1 MQPFGDIEEFLK
13 PYGNQIG
20 VAGIVL
26 SLAVSVYFWLRPRSA
41 PPTRFEK
48 EKAEHEK
55 EIMERLLHAA
65 EEDRARLHVE
75 LEAARSATFED
86 RRARQEA
93 AAEAIRREAK
103 FAPELLKKVRRAVS
117 RNKDK
122 EAEELFL
129 SVLEDEPEF
138 AAEANYHLGLFAE
151 NRDFAAAETYYRKA
165 IDLEPENALYLAAA
179 GELAVRLKRFDDA
192 DGWLAKALD
201 RMSGS
206 SVAERVLRGRI
217 LTGLGAVRRSQS
229 KYVEAEALD
238 REAVG
243 IRASALGSEHPDT
256 ARSLHN
262 LGYDCYGQQ
271 RYSEAEECHRRALA
285 TREKALGLEHPETA
299 DTIHKLGLDCHSQGR
314 HPKTQSAGTA

>member
-1 MQPFGDIEEFLK
+1 
-13 PYGNQIG
+13 
-20 VAGIVL
+20 
-26 SLAVSVYFWLRPRSA
+26 
-41 PPTRFEK
+41 
-48 EKAEHEK
+48 
-55 EIMERLLHAA
+55 MERLLHAA

-93 AAEAIRREAK
+93 AAEAIRHEVK

-138 AAEANYHLGLFAE
+138 AAEANYRLGLFAE
-151 NRDFAAAETYYRKA
+151 NRDFAAAETFYRKA